1 MDHNLRFVQ
10 FSHPGREHEPDPS
23 GGKAWNTLNSQHA
36 RKFME
41 FGGKWIEDD
50 GSARSDNLR
59 AWGEW
64 EAESDLVCELSQPH
78 QYSQYPRYLWHPY
91 YVPKDNYK
99 WLHNTDPFIFGERF
113 LYSNCKQQA
122 LSGLRHLGRGS
133 VIAFGSGKK
142 VGGERKWVLDTV
154 LVVADSLTY
163 SAPEARRVLGARPRN
178 TVGECL
184 GV

>member
-50 GSARSDNLR
+50 GSARSGNLH

-99 WLHNTDPFIFGERF
+99 WLHNTDPCIFGERF

-122 LSGLRHLGRGS
+122 LSGLSPNPPKDTDGRREDSGRG
-133 VIAFGSGKK
+133 
-142 VGGERKWVLDTV
+142 WVRELQGRW
-154 LVVADSLTY
+154 
-163 SAPEARRVLGARPRN
+163 PGVLG
-178 TVGECL
+178 
-184 GV
+184 

>member
-50 GSARSDNLR
+50 GSARSGNLR

-78 QYSQYPRYLWHPY
+78 QYSQYPRYLWHPC

-99 WLHNTDPFIFGERF
+99 WLHNTDPLNGCTTPTR
-113 LYSNCKQQA
+113 SSSA
-122 LSGLRHLGRGS
+122 SGFCIRTANNRH
-133 VIAFGSGKK
+133 
-142 VGGERKWVLDTV
+142 
-154 LVVADSLTY
+154 SL
-163 SAPEARRVLGARPRN
+163 A
-178 TVGECL
+178 
-184 GV
+184 